1 VEPVNPEDASYNA
14 TRQAKKGTA
23 IAPRRN
29 PPARERIIDQ
39 NLFALWIAAAV
50 ILVIVIAGWYYFLP
64 LTYGY
69 PGLTIEQV
77 NARKWLGYD
86 LHFAK

>member
-1 VEPVNPEDASYNA
+1 MEPINTDDTSVPVA
-14 TRQAKKGTA
+14 RQGKKGTA
-23 IAPRRN
+23 IAPKRSSL
-29 PPARERIIDQ
+29 RERFVDR
-39 NLFALWIAAAV
+39 NLLASWIACAV
-50 ILVIVIAGWYYFLP
+50 ILIIVIGGWYFFLP

-69 PGLTIEQV
+69 PGLTVEQV